1 MTRRASTTM
10 VGAGVISVVAIAI
23 AVTSA
28 QQPALAPAPFTT
40 EQATAGRAAYTR
52 ECAGCHRP
60 DLRGSGEASALSGP
74 NFMSAWGDRSIAELY
89 TRIQG
94 SMPPGRAGALGDAE
108 YLGIVATSCKPTAR
122 EGAASRSPCRQPR
135 RSVRWRRAHQLQ
147 SPRRRDQ
154 VPLLREEVAVAAAD
168 RRRARAASHC
178 PARSPITCLS
188 RRRCSKTR
196 RTMNG

>member
-60 DLRGSGEASALSGP
+60 DLRGSGEASALSSP

-89 TRIQG
+89 TRIGG
-94 SMPPGRAGALGDAE
+94 SMPPGRAGALADAGS
-108 YLGIVATSCKPTAR
+108 LGIVAHILQTNGARGSGQPLTVFGSRADPYNGVGRTSCSPH
-122 EGAASRSPCRQPR
+122 GAGTRFRSSGRRWRWPR
-135 RSVRWRRAHQLQ
+135 RTAGAR
-147 SPRRRDQ
+147 PRGITL
-154 VPLLREEVAVAAAD
+154 PGEVAEL
-168 RRRARAASHC
+168 RACHGRDARN
-178 PARSPITCLS
+178 PAGP
-188 RRRCSKTR
+188 
-196 RTMNG
+196 